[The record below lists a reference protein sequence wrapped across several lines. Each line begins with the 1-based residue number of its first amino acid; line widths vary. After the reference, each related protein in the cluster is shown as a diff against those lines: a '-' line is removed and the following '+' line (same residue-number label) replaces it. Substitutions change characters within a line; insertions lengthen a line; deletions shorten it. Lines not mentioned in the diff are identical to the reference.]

1 MLCVYM
7 YVMCVY
13 VCSPYAYVIHA
24 SPLAFPDFYLYT
36 SYKTSSLMTLHIQI
50 PGQGEQSPGAS
61 PVSPSIQYI
70 DYVAYITGFAS
81 GVLARILE
89 SAHTHTYIQEDV
101 ERKKWR
107 RQTTKL
113 IDDLQRS

>member
-1 MLCVYM
+1 MLCM

-13 VCSPYAYVIHA
+13 VCSPYVIHA

-36 SYKTSSLMTLHIQI
+36 FYKTSSLMTLHIQI

-70 DYVAYITGFAS
+70 LRGLHYRACLRG
-81 GVLARILE
+81 
-89 SAHTHTYIQEDV
+89 
-101 ERKKWR
+101 
-107 RQTTKL
+107 
-113 IDDLQRS
+113 